1 MSSERSA
8 DSLVKE
14 IDEGG
19 FYDPVVYAEDP
30 VIYNY
35 LEWKGM
41 KVPFDLRPELWDEK
55 GVMGVTSPYRDYVD
69 GMQSKKAKLSYLT
82 SNGFDYYIISKDSAH
97 WYGTNLGLKIIGTTD
112 TLVLLRKGV

>member
-1 MSSERSA
+1 M
-8 DSLVKE
+8 KE
-14 IDEGG
+14 IGEDD

-69 GMQSKKAKLSYLT
+69 GMQSKKAKLSYLI
-82 SNGFDYYIISKDSAH
+82 SNGFAYYIISKDSAH
-97 WYGTNLGLKIIGTTD
+97 WYEKSLNLKVVTATD
-112 TLVLLRKGV
+112 TLVLLENAG